1 MDKRTI
7 LAVIV
12 STLIIIVGFSIQ
24 NVVTNSRATQEE
36 VDEPR
41 GEERAPPPTPS
52 PTSRSEAL
60 RAVEDPL
67 VQCNPR
73 YENATLQVSFDP
85 EGGVMH
91 SYQLLEHT
99 AIDNQP
105 VEMIF
110 RGQTDQ
116 RPFSIVI
123 GENNDIILDGLYSCR
138 NLADGIEFYKRYI
151 FPEIQ
156 SEPFTVRKI
165 FRFFPGEYLFEVEI
179 IFENSIN
186 QQLPLTT
193 ERGAYRLYVGPQ
205 IGPEFRELDRRQE
218 YRNYLQYVN
227 GRRRRVRF
235 RGGQQQAVVNSGA
248 DWVAI
253 EGKYFALITIPH
265 SGISSITFS
274 NAPREGIVAVSELYI
289 DRLSIKSSVEN
300 DSYLFYL
307 GPKIRGELVRYDRAD
322 ENQRGLSALNI
333 KRVIPSRPLIGWL
346 ETILKLGLQLIHRV
360 VPNYGLAIIL
370 LTILVKLL
378 LTPLTKKS
386 QKSMLHMQE
395 LSPKV
400 TEIRERYQ
408 GNQQKINV
416 ELATLYKREGVNPA
430 GGCLPLLLQFPFF
443 IAMFGIFN
451 NHFELRGATFIA
463 GWINDLSRPE
473 SIWNFGEFTIPIL
486 GWNDLRLLPL
496 LFVATQVLSGI
507 IIKNP
512 AQSQQQARMF
522 AIIMPVVFFFLLYN
536 MPSGLLLYWIVT
548 NLLTIVQQANTVM
561 ARKQKQKRRAE

>member
-1 MDKRTI
+1 MDKRTVI
-7 LAVIV
+7 AVIISALV
-12 STLIIIVGFSIQ
+12 IIVGFSIQ
-24 NVVTNSRATQEE
+24 NVITGSRAAQQEAGE
-36 VDEPR
+36 SP
-41 GEERAPPPTPS
+41 GEELEEIESPQATSPASDPS
-52 PTSRSEAL
+52 AL
-60 RAVEDPL
+60 QAVEDPL
-67 VQCNPR
+67 VQCNLS
-73 YENATLQVSFDP
+73 YENSTLRAAFDP
-85 EGGVMH
+85 DGATMH
-91 SYQLLEHT
+91 SFELLEHT
-99 AIDNQP
+99 ATDNQP

-116 RPFSIVI
+116 TPFSIVI
-123 GENNDIILDGLYSCR
+123 GENNDIILDGPYSCR
-138 NLADGIEFYKRYI
+138 NLADGIEFYKRYTL
-151 FPEIQ
+151 PEIQ

-165 FRFFPGEYLFEVEI
+165 FRFFPGEYLFELEV

-186 QQLPLTT
+186 KQLPLVA

-205 IGPEFRELDRRQE
+205 IGPEFRRLDNRQE
-218 YRNYLQYVN
+218 YRNYHQYVN
-227 GRRRRVRF
+227 GRRRRIRL
-235 RGGQQQAVVNSGA
+235 RGGRQHTVADSAA
-248 DWVAI
+248 DWVAV

-265 SGISSITFS
+265 SGVSAITLS

-289 DRLSIKSSVEN
+289 DRLSIKSSVEH

-307 GPKIRGELVRYDRAD
+307 GPKIRRELARYDSAD
-322 ENQRGLSALNI
+322 ENQRGLSSLNI
-333 KRVIPSRPLIGWL
+333 KRVIPTRPLIGWL
-346 ETILKLGLQLIHRV
+346 ESILKLGLQVIYRV
-360 VPNYGLAIIL
+360 VPNYGIAIIL

-378 LTPLTKKS
+378 LTPLTKRS
-386 QKSMLHMQE
+386 QKSMLRMQE

-400 TEIRERYQ
+400 AEIRERHQ

-463 GWINDLSRPE
+463 GWINDLSQPE

-496 LFVATQVLSGI
+496 LFVATQVLSGV

-522 AIIMPVVFFFLLYN
+522 AIIMPLVFFFLLYN

-548 NLLTIVQQANTVM
+548 NLLTVVQQAGTVM
-561 ARKQKQKRRAE
+561 AQKRST